1 MKNMIQLSIGRQWEG
16 IKELAKN
23 QKGETVGDLL
33 SIIPYNTEQKQKQ
46 QKKTVNMINH

>member
-1 MKNMIQLSIGRQWEG
+1 MTKNMIQSSIGRQWEE

-33 SIIPYNTEQKQKQ
+33 SIIQHNTETTEENVDDKLL
-46 QKKTVNMINH
+46 T